1 MGIEEWVFHFL
12 GLMEKMTKISS
23 FPSVRVKIK
32 VIELEDRSPII
43 VLFKMEYIIESSLDS
58 HFSMGIEEWVFHF
71 LWLMEKMKKISSFP
85 SVRVKS
91 KVIELEDSDR
101 QL

>member
-1 MGIEEWVFHFL
+1 
-12 GLMEKMTKISS
+12 
-23 FPSVRVKIK
+23 
-32 VIELEDRSPII
+32 
-43 VLFKMEYIIESSLDS
+43 MEYIIESSLDS

>member
-1 MGIEEWVFHFL
+1 
-12 GLMEKMTKISS
+12 
-23 FPSVRVKIK
+23 
-32 VIELEDRSPII
+32 
-43 VLFKMEYIIESSLDS
+43 MEYIIESSLDS
-58 HFSMGIEEWVFHF
+58 YFSMGIEEWVFNF
-71 LWLMEKMKKISSFP
+71 LELLEMTKIFSSP

>member
-1 MGIEEWVFHFL
+1 MEYIIELSLDSHFSTGIEEWVFNFQEL
-12 GLMEKMTKISS
+12 LKMTEIFSS
-23 FPSVRVKIK
+23 S
-32 VIELEDRSPII
+32 
-43 VLFKMEYIIESSLDS
+43 
-58 HFSMGIEEWVFHF
+58 
-71 LWLMEKMKKISSFP
+71 